1 MNNDFATKITTNVLV
16 NQLNKLLKKEDF
28 ELYYIDE
35 YHHYYNDR
43 EFELEY
49 MLLYKDKGIL
59 KYSKK
64 FNANDL
70 DFIIMDFDKI
80 KKELEDS
87 FNELLFREIL
97 YSKPNADYILDL
109 NSNNILTIGNVL
121 FEFNKIKTNSNFLND
136 DTDENL

>member
-1 MNNDFATKITTNVLV
+1 V
-16 NQLNKLLKKEDF
+16 
-28 ELYYIDE
+28 
-35 YHHYYNDR
+35 
-43 EFELEY
+43 
-49 MLLYKDKGIL
+49 IL

-136 DTDENL
+136 DTD